1 MKKNVLIIGA
11 GGVGH
16 VVAHKCA
23 QHNRK
28 LGAIHLASR
37 NPAKC
42 QQIIDSIHARG
53 SLQEP
58 GILEAHALDALDI
71 DATRALI
78 RQLDIHIVINVG
90 SAFVNMAVLRACL
103 DTGAAYLDTAIH
115 EDPAK
120 ICGCCEQIEE
130 ISEILPLSTI
140 KYKIKCTPVKLDGT
154 VALPL
159 QRFVRCAF
167 FIKEFLC

>member
-58 GILEAHALDALDI
+58 GVLEAHALDALDI

-78 RQLDIHIVINVG
+78 RQP
-90 SAFVNMAVLRACL
+90 AMAVLA
-103 DTGAAYLDTAIH
+103 
-115 EDPAK
+115 EPAR
-120 ICGCCEQIEE
+120 E
-130 ISEILPLSTI
+130 
-140 KYKIKCTPVKLDGT
+140 
-154 VALPL
+154 A
-159 QRFVRCAF
+159 R
-167 FIKEFLC
+167 